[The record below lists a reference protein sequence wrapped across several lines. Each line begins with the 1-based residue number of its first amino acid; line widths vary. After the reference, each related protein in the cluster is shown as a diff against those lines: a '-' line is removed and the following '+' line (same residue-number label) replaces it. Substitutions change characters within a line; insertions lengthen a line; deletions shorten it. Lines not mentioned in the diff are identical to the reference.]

1 MPQLLGLTKDG
12 DEQQREIR
20 RRPLTMT
27 SYATSETVAAK
38 RASVIA
44 SMISSLRRG
53 EDRKYY
59 VGLVKYYIEG
69 TPYFASGL
77 SVDLTT
83 TFDICQTDAGFA
95 CIAMFPPEML
105 QTDIVKANGVEKINV
120 GGQAHDVVRVRLEVM
135 LDDIWSVAEFIDGQQ
150 HDLLLVPETLKSGLG
165 GNLNKL
171 H

>member
-1 MPQLLGLTKDG
+1 VPQLLGLTKDG

-27 SYATSETVAAK
+27 TFATSETIAAK
-38 RASVIA
+38 RASVVA
-44 SMISSLRRG
+44 SMISNLRRG

-95 CIAMFPPEML
+95 CIAMFPPEIL
-105 QTDIVKANGVEKINV
+105 QTDIVKANGIEKINV
-120 GGQAHDVVRVRLEVM
+120 GGQTHDIVRVRLEVM

-150 HDLLLVPETLKSGLG
+150 HDLLLDTETLKSGLG

>member
-27 SYATSETVAAK
+27 TFATSETIAAK
-38 RASVIA
+38 RASVVA
-44 SMISSLRRG
+44 SMISNLRRG

-95 CIAMFPPEML
+95 CIAMFPPEIL
-105 QTDIVKANGVEKINV
+105 QTDIVKANGIEKINV
-120 GGQAHDVVRVRLEVM
+120 GGQTHDIVRVRLEVM

-150 HDLLLVPETLKSGLG
+150 HDLLLDTETLKSGLG

>member
-1 MPQLLGLTKDG
+1 VPQLLGLTKDG

-27 SYATSETVAAK
+27 TFATSETIAAE
-38 RASVIA
+38 RASVVA
-44 SMISSLRRG
+44 SMISNLRRG

-95 CIAMFPPEML
+95 CIAMFPPEIL
-105 QTDIVKANGVEKINV
+105 QTDIVKANGIEKINV
-120 GGQAHDVVRVRLEVM
+120 GGQTHDIVRVRLEVM

-150 HDLLLVPETLKSGLG
+150 HDLLLDTETLKSGLG

>member
-1 MPQLLGLTKDG
+1 VPQLLGLTKDG

-27 SYATSETVAAK
+27 TFATSETIAAK
-38 RASVIA
+38 RASVLA
-44 SMISSLRRG
+44 SMISNLRRG

-95 CIAMFPPEML
+95 CIAMFPPEIL
-105 QTDIVKANGVEKINV
+105 QTDIVKANGIEKINV
-120 GGQAHDVVRVRLEVM
+120 GGQTHDIVRVRLEVM

-150 HDLLLVPETLKSGLG
+150 HDLLLDTETLKSGLG